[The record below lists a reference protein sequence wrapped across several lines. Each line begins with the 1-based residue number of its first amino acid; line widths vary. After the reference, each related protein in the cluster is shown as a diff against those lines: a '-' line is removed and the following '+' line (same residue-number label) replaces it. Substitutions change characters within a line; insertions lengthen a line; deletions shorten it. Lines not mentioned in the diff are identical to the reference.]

1 MFVCL
6 YDIEFIVFIEMSGKE
21 EIRVKLLIIGES
33 CVGKSSLLTQY
44 VEEEFSLNHT
54 TTIGVEYKQ
63 KSLKMEDGNSI
74 RVQIWDTAGTT
85 RYNTITPNYYRNVD
99 GILLVFDISNKKSFE
114 MVNFWINEVNEK
126 TDVSKIDLLLVGNK
140 IDLEEN
146 REVEK
151 QKAAKVAEDIGILY
165 VETSAKTL
173 DATRVAFDQLVAK
186 ILKRKKILE
195 STAEGFKLLPQDV
208 QKRKKD

>member
-1 MFVCL
+1 MFN
-6 YDIEFIVFIEMSGKE
+6 EMSGKE

-195 STAEGFKLLPQDV
+195 STAEGFKLMPQDV